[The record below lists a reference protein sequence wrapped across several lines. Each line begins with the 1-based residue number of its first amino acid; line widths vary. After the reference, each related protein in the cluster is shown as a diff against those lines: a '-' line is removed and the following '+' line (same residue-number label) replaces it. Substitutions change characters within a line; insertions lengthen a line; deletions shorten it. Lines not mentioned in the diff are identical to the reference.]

1 MKIKYELSIFSHIS
15 LKILPIFTIIIPRLI
30 TETYSPIIMH
40 ILKTLILSNESF
52 FIIRWCPRG
61 DLNPHTFRHTHLKR
75 TCLPFHHPGGLSG
88 APSRVRTYNQ
98 RFRRPLLFQLS
109 YGCMLPTSGAS
120 EADYSKSIQKCKL
133 FFDFRIISIQCACS

>member
-1 MKIKYELSIFSHIS
+1 M
-15 LKILPIFTIIIPRLI
+15 
-30 TETYSPIIMH
+30 
-40 ILKTLILSNESF
+40 
-52 FIIRWCPRG
+52 
-61 DLNPHTFRHTHLKR
+61 NPHTFRHTHLKR

-120 EADYSKSIQKCKL
+120 EADYREEVRKRKFFLEILMSSMFFFYFLSLSVLFTVFNTCVLPSFCHPEVRPVLRTRLRKVEGSASETRIQIPPL
-133 FFDFRIISIQCACS
+133 SE